1 MLVLIKLLYFPL
13 FIIICSCSFYYDWN
27 KRWKFYERTWQV
39 FRTLLFF
46 FCCCATIRIGS
57 GKTFFYL
64 LIKFYSSAALVQR
77 RPDGCIIFRLFSVS
91 LQLLD
96 VGLFLCCSI
105 LTIFI
110 PAVVFVLTRQAT
122 ERKSFLFF
130 SKLSLH
136 YHATFRRPKSAEV
149 YHRCRQICTWMTS
162 SSAGSHSL

>member
-1 MLVLIKLLYFPL
+1 MIEINAGNFMREHDKFLEL
-13 FIIICSCSFYYDWN
+13 F
-27 KRWKFYERTWQV
+27 
-39 FRTLLFF
+39 FF

-96 VGLFLCCSI
+96 VTLFLCCSI
-105 LTIFI
+105 FTIYFI
-110 PAVVFVLTRQAT
+110 P
-122 ERKSFLFF
+122 SFLCWHEKRQRQRGKVLIF